1 MQLKNVTIADICTD
15 REIKAML
22 SANSTSLRAA
32 VLSSGQIFYVPS
44 KDNPRLESMLFK
56 LVARVCGDCEKTR
69 VTPIEFEQW
78 QRQSDTSKKPQSEKK
93 GINTSMEWVFNK
105 AIEQRASDVYLFIG
119 RYETR
124 LEFKVFGYKRLI
136 ERFESD
142 QGRRLAS
149 LIWSSANSQFD
160 QSAPCDASF
169 SFDSAGKTYRI
180 RANGMLTS
188 DGGNT
193 IACRIRDP
201 KEILNVEDL
210 GYAKA
215 QLEAINAICGSSG
228 GLILF
233 TGATNSGK
241 STSVTALMGAVPRTE
256 HMIEV
261 ADPVEVEL
269 ENCTH
274 IEIDRYHKNHEEIFG
289 RVLASFVRQ
298 NPDVLVLG
306 EIRDE
311 RTAAA
316 AVNMAIQGKR
326 VYSTLH
332 STTAAGVFA
341 RLHGLGVPD
350 HVLALPDFI
359 AGIISQNLVPT
370 SCSVCAISYDV
381 VSKERAAH
389 EIAMLA
395 GLDHQGLR
403 FLNSAG
409 CDKCTRGI
417 AGQTLVAEVH
427 PYTLDEGEVYKIIT
441 AKEYYLLTNYM
452 RQVHNVISKEEHAVE
467 KMNRG
472 EIDPF
477 ATMRIIGGFQMKQA
491 QAQRAGVETEREQQ
505 ARHERRAER
514 CRSAREATKQPA
526 GDKRQDIGFGM

>member
-1 MQLKNVTIADICTD
+1 MELKQVTPLDKSTD
-15 REIKAML
+15 GEINAL
-22 SANSTSLRAA
+22 LRANKSSLRAI
-32 VLSSGQIFYVPS
+32 VLSSGKVFYVSS
-44 KDNPRLESMLFK
+44 KSPKLESILFK
-56 LVARVCGDCEKTR
+56 LIQRVYGTVERVR
-69 VTPIEFEQW
+69 VTPLEFDQS
-78 QRQSDTSKKPQSEKK
+78 QRKFDAPKTAQVEKSKV
-93 GINTSMEWVFNK
+93 NTSMEWVFDE
-105 AIEQRASDVYLFIG
+105 AIKQRASDVYLFIG
-119 RYETR
+119 KDATR
-124 LEFKVFGYKRLI
+124 LEYKVYGFKRLI
-136 ERFESD
+136 DTFDVE

-160 QSAPCDASF
+160 QSSPCDASF
-169 SFDSAGKTYRI
+169 SFDCQGKTYRI
-180 RANGMLTS
+180 RANSVCTS

-201 KEILNVEDL
+201 KEILLVEDL
-210 GYAKA
+210 GYGGS
-215 QLEAINAICGSSG
+215 QLLALKEICGAAG
-228 GLILF
+228 GLVLF

-241 STSVTALMGAVPRTE
+241 STSVTALMGSVPKTD

-274 IEIDRYHKNHEEIFG
+274 VEIDRYHKNHEEIFS

-359 AGIISQNLVPT
+359 AGVISQNLVPMP
-370 SCSVCAISYDV
+370 CPACAVSYQQVSLQKSSYEIST
-381 VSKERAAH
+381 
-389 EIAMLA
+389 LG
-395 GLDHQGLR
+395 GLDHARLR
-403 FLNSAG
+403 FMNESG
-409 CDKCTRGI
+409 CDSCIKGI
-417 AGQTLVAEVH
+417 IGQTLVAEVH
-427 PYTLDEGEVYKIIT
+427 PYTLDDGKVYEIIT
-441 AKEYYLLTNYM
+441 AKAFHLLTDYM
-452 RQVHNVISKEEHAVE
+452 CREHHVMSKAAHARE

-477 ATMRIIGGFQMKQA
+477 ATMRIIGNF
-491 QAQRAGVETEREQQ
+491 
-505 ARHERRAER
+505 RAEKWAEKR
-514 CRSAREATKQPA
+514 IERKT
-526 GDKRQDIGFGM
+526 DKVRLKTIETSNQEPQRQNTPSMDMEIEM